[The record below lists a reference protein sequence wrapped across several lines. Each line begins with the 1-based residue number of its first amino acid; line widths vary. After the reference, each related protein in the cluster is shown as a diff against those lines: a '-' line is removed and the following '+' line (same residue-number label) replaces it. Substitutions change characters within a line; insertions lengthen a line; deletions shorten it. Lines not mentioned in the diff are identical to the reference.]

1 MKILHLFIV
10 LFVLL
15 ITDGCVDRVGLH
27 PPKSK
32 VITPQAVKVAMILPE
47 RIIGRYAHT
56 TSTAVFAYFI
66 RRNEP
71 FTLKTYTI
79 EDESEEA
86 LVKVIQEIKKEN
98 IHFVIAPLTLDGA
111 TTLSHIEDDI
121 NVFFPTI
128 HQTDLKTHTDNFY
141 FGAIDYQAQIDAIMP
156 LSSDPLVI
164 MYDKSKQGLKLYKEV
179 EKSYHYEEKKPKKL
193 YSFSI
198 NKKRTNLKSYLS
210 NNKKI
215 HNASFFLN
223 TPIIKSTMAL
233 SQLSTYDI
241 NARYVLSTQIN
252 YDPLIFSMTQEKD
265 RKNLYITNSI
275 TEYDDQ
281 LIQANAILS
290 NDIVYNWINYT
301 SSVGA
306 DLFFHL
312 ITGKKR
318 LYNLE
323 LKAQQVI
330 YPITIVTPK
339 GSHFETVTLR

>member
-27 PPKSK
+27 PKPQA
-32 VITPQAVKVAMILPE
+32 ITPQSVKVAMILPE
-47 RIIGRYAHT
+47 RIIGRYAYT

-79 EDESEEA
+79 EDESQASLQKA
-86 LVKVIQEIKKEN
+86 LEQIKDAGIN
-98 IHFVIAPLTLDGA
+98 FIIAPLTQDGA
-111 TTLSHIEDDI
+111 TTLSAMEEDLYI
-121 NVFFPTI
+121 YFPTI
-128 HQTDLKTHTDNFY
+128 HQSDLSHHNSNIY
-141 FGAIDYQAQIDAIMP
+141 FGAIDYQVQIDTIIP
-156 LSSDPLVI
+156 LANDPLVI
-164 MYDKSKQGLKLYKEV
+164 MYDKSKQGLKLYNEV
-179 EKSYHYEEKKPKKL
+179 EQSYHANAKTPKKL

-198 NKKRTNLKSYLS
+198 NKKRTSLKSYLK
-210 NNKKI
+210 NNQKI
-215 HNASFFLN
+215 QGASFFLN

-233 SQLSTYDI
+233 AQLSTYDVK
-241 NARYVLSTQIN
+241 ARYVLSTQIN
-252 YDPLIFSMTQEKD
+252 YDPLIFSMTQAKD

-275 TEYDDQ
+275 TEYDDE

-312 ITGKKR
+312 ITGKER
-318 LYNLE
+318 LYHLE
-323 LKAQQVI
+323 LKEQQVI

-339 GSHFETVTLR
+339 DSHFETVTLG